1 VIAAYRRATSGR
13 PARCLQTPTC
23 SEYAELAI
31 VRFGAVR
38 GGILAWRRYRAC
50 RLPNATAESR

>member
-1 VIAAYRRATSGR
+1 MIAAYRRATNGG
-13 PARCLQTPTC
+13 PARCLYTPTC

-31 VRFGAVR
+31 VRFGVAR

-50 RLPNATAESR
+50 RLPSATARSR